1 MMTDEQKAITMRAAI
16 NRGRH
21 IAKELRPG
29 RVLNTSADELTD
41 QVADS
46 FRPGS
51 LDLEAKIIIDG
62 LTRGF
67 LAELAMLHQ
76 CVAHLKEDRE

>member
-1 MMTDEQKAITMRAAI
+1 MMTDQQKANAMRGAI

-21 IAKELRPG
+21 IAKELRPN
-29 RVLNTSADELTD
+29 RVLGTNADRLTD
-41 QVADS
+41 QVLES

-51 LDLEAKIIIDG
+51 LDLESQLIVDG

-67 LAELAMLHQ
+67 LAEIAMLHQ
-76 CVAHLKEDRE
+76 CVAYLKEDRE

>member
-1 MMTDEQKAITMRAAI
+1 MMTDQQKANAMRGAI

-21 IAKELRPG
+21 IARELRPG
-29 RVLNTSADELTD
+29 RVLGTNADKLTD
-41 QVADS
+41 QVLES

-51 LDLEAKIIIDG
+51 LDLESQLIVDG

-67 LAELAMLHQ
+67 LAEIAMLHQ
-76 CVAHLKEDRE
+76 CVAYLKEDRE

>member
-1 MMTDEQKAITMRAAI
+1 MMTDEQMVITMRAAI

-29 RVLNTSADELTD
+29 RVLSTSADKITGEVL
-41 QVADS
+41 DS
-46 FRPGS
+46 FRPES
-51 LDLEAKIIIDG
+51 LDLEAQIIVDG

-67 LAELAMLHQ
+67 VSELAMLHQ
-76 CVAHLKEDRE
+76 CVAYLKEGRG

>member
-1 MMTDEQKAITMRAAI
+1 MTDEQKGITMRAAI
-16 NRGRH
+16 DRGRH

-41 QVADS
+41 GVLES

-51 LDLEAKIIIDG
+51 LDLEAQIIIDG

-76 CVAHLKEDRE
+76 CVAYLKEDRE